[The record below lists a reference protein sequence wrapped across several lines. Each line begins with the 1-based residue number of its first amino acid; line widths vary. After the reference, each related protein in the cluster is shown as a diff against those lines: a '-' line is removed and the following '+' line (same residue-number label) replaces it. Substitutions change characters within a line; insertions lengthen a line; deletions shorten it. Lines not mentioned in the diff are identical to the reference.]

1 MTARGKR
8 YLEARSKIDLSKKY
22 SIEEA
27 MGLVKEISTADF
39 NETIE
44 VSLSLGVNPSQ
55 NMVRGT
61 SVLPN
66 GTGKEVKV
74 LAFASGEKH
83 QEAEQAGADW
93 VGGEDLAEKIED
105 GWLEFDEVVTTPD
118 MMSVVGKLGRVLGPR
133 GMMPSPK
140 SNTVTE
146 DIGNAVEKLKKG
158 QVEFR
163 TDQYGIVHVP
173 IGKSSF
179 SSEELKE
186 NLVDLVSSV
195 LDQRPEDGIQG
206 RYLQAL
212 TVSSTMGP
220 GIKVEIDQVRREASG
235 RNL

>member
-179 SSEELKE
+179 SAEELKE

>member
-1 MTARGKR
+1 
-8 YLEARSKIDLSKKY
+8 
-22 SIEEA
+22 
-27 MGLVKEISTADF
+27 
-39 NETIE
+39 
-44 VSLSLGVNPSQ
+44 
-55 NMVRGT
+55 
-61 SVLPN
+61 
-66 GTGKEVKV
+66 
-74 LAFASGEKH
+74 
-83 QEAEQAGADW
+83 
-93 VGGEDLAEKIED
+93 
-105 GWLEFDEVVTTPD
+105 
-118 MMSVVGKLGRVLGPR
+118 
-133 GMMPSPK
+133 MMPSPK

-220 GIKVEIDQVRREASG
+220 GIKVEIDQVRKEASG